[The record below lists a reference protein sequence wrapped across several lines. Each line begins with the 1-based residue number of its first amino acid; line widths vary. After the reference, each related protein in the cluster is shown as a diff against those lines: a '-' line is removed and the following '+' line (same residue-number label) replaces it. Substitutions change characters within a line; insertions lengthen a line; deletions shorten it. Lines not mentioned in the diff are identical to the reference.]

1 MLMKRSGVVVSI
13 SGGGDLKCR
22 QANRACRWWQVLD
35 FSHSADIIKHVC
47 SSKTDLFFVYGI
59 ELLSLAFKWRTWSP
73 RARCYISYDVKYWI
87 WNSALKGLYG
97 EVSTNIW
104 EFGRLWGVFNKSCL
118 LGSCSWFSDV
128 AKWEE
133 RESQDWMREWIGT
146 LRQKVRN
153 GRQLYPIPG
162 SGISFCLKLGES
174 FSYCGLWLL
183 HLVKTSLG
191 MGNRVSQESD

>member
-1 MLMKRSGVVVSI
+1 MCFHLSLYEALKPNYFNLFFMLMKRSGVVVSI
-13 SGGGDLKCR
+13 SSGGDLKCR

-128 AKWEE
+128 AKWEQ
-133 RESQDWMREWIGT
+133 RESGLDVRVDWDFKAKSMEW
-146 LRQKVRN
+146 
-153 GRQLYPIPG
+153 
-162 SGISFCLKLGES
+162 
-174 FSYCGLWLL
+174 
-183 HLVKTSLG
+183 
-191 MGNRVSQESD
+191 